1 MSDQVPPPPVPQPQ
15 IVYVEA
21 PAKKHRIRKFL
32 LIGLGIIVLM
42 AAISALAGGTD
53 ETTSSGNSSQ
63 TSSSASNSSS
73 SRTAISFDKIVADT
87 EGMTDAQFDRYVE
100 SAEKNNRAANWT
112 ATVTDVDDQV
122 FGSEYFAHL
131 TVNPGETFD
140 FYDISIDIA
149 EEVALSLNLNDEITF
164 SGEIKDIDNTLD
176 LLVVSLNK
184 VTIHSVNGS

>member
-21 PAKKHRIRKFL
+21 PKKKHRIRKFL

-42 AAISALAGGTD
+42 AVISALAGSTD
-53 ETTSSGNSSQ
+53 ETTSSGDSNQ

-87 EGMTDAQFDRYVE
+87 EGMTDAQFDQYVE

-112 ATVTDVDDQV
+112 ATVTERA
-122 FGSEYFAHL
+122 SRE
-131 TVNPGETFD
+131 
-140 FYDISIDIA
+140 
-149 EEVALSLNLNDEITF
+149 
-164 SGEIKDIDNTLD
+164 
-176 LLVVSLNK
+176 
-184 VTIHSVNGS
+184 